1 MNLDDVSDLTAAH
14 MNKKWSER
22 GSSNKMKAQLVSK
35 EGPWDHPNYEAARA
49 AIKSLYGVEPDFA
62 TNGGSFSITRTL
74 QEITRKKVI
83 NLPMA
88 ISENGSSSAKKI
100 DGKSFIW
107 GTAVLCT
114 YMHHLSLTK

>member
-1 MNLDDVSDLTAAH
+1 
-14 MNKKWSER
+14 
-22 GSSNKMKAQLVSK
+22 MKAQLVSK

-49 AIKSLYGVEPDFA
+49 AIKSFYGVEPDFA
-62 TNGGSFSITRTL
+62 TNGGSFPITRTL

-83 NLPMA
+83 KLPMA
-88 ISENGSSSAKKI
+88 ISEYGSISAKKI
-100 DGKSFIW
+100 DDKSFIW